1 MSDLLT
7 NNNFVSVVDDDANDI
22 RHSINGL
29 YKAIIADEHY
39 FKEHPFKFLTELK
52 LIWNKM
58 LSSGHS
64 DDNLSI
70 YTLILELIESKRPV
84 LVTRTANLFLQDL
97 YDVLYTDR
105 IVDFSKYEYTD
116 DFQPYKGN
124 SYPLKLELKTPNR
137 TVDLGKKS
145 EDLLILLQK
154 LGLKETV
161 KLIKFMAQELCS
173 DSDLGFIRVFK
184 K

>member
-7 NNNFVSVVDDDANDI
+7 NNNFVNVADDDHRDI
-22 RHSINGL
+22 ERSINGL
-29 YKAIIADEHY
+29 YKAITEDEHY

-105 IVDFSKYEYTD
+105 IVDFSRYEYTD
-116 DFQPYKGN
+116 DLQPYKDN
-124 SYPLKLELKTPNR
+124 SYPIKLELKTPNR
-137 TVDLGKKS
+137 TIDLGKKS

-161 KLIKFMAQELCS
+161 KLIKFMIEQLCS
-173 DSDLGFIRVFK
+173 DTDFGFLRVFK